1 MDGTYALRAS
11 RVFRAAGRPTNDD
24 RLILE
29 RVALGDEGALAEL
42 YDLHGRALFGYLF
55 NLTRDRQLAEE
66 VLQDTLVAVWRSAK
80 TFRGRSSVKTW
91 LFGVARRRTHDALR
105 RRKLPLAP
113 EGEFEAL
120 RDAEPAPEE
129 SLLAA
134 ASREELADHLGELS
148 PAHREILDLI
158 FFHGL
163 SYAEAAEVLGVPLG
177 TVKSRLSG
185 AKRALRASLE
195 DSEEAR

>member
-1 MDGTYALRAS
+1 LRARAG
-11 RVFRAAGRPTNDD
+11 RVFRAARHPGDED

-29 RVALGDEGALAEL
+29 RVASGDEGALEDL
-42 YDLHGRALFGYLF
+42 YDLHGKALFGYLF

-91 LFGVARRRTHDALR
+91 LFGIARRRTHEALR

-113 EGEFEAL
+113 EEKLEAL
-120 RDAEPAPEE
+120 RDVELLPEE
-129 SLLAA
+129 NLLAA
-134 ASREELADHLGELS
+134 AGREELADHLAELS
-148 PAHREILDLI
+148 PVHREILDLI
-158 FFHGL
+158 FFHEL
-163 SYAEAAEVLGVPLG
+163 SYAETAEVLGVPMG

-185 AKRALRASLE
+185 AKRALRASLGG
-195 DSEEAR
+195 SEEKTG